1 MTSAI
6 ADREHCYRGLRMS
19 ADEYY
24 ALGETIER
32 YELIDGV
39 VCMSPSPSLK
49 HQQIITEIA
58 SQIRNSLPD
67 GDLGAVAVEID
78 VRFADDLV
86 YRPDVIFLSKEKAAR
101 CSERVTEVP
110 DVIVEVISPD
120 SRSFDTQTKKHDYER
135 FGVGEYWLID
145 PQRKSFAFFRLA
157 KGKFVEAAADGET
170 FRSQSIDGLS
180 LDLTRLRALFE

>member
-1 MTSAI
+1 MTPAI
-6 ADREHCYRGLRMS
+6 ADKERCYRGLRMS
-19 ADEYY
+19 ADEYF
-24 ALGETIER
+24 ALGETFER

-39 VCMSPSPSLK
+39 VCMSPSPSLG
-49 HQQIITEIA
+49 HQRIIADITIQIGAFLATDP
-58 SQIRNSLPD
+58 L
-67 GDLGAVAVEID
+67 GDVAVEID
-78 VRFADDLV
+78 VRFVDDLV

-101 CSERVTEVP
+101 CRERVTEVP

-157 KGKFVEAAADGET
+157 KGKFVEAEADGDT

-180 LDLTRLRALFE
+180 LDLSRLRALFA